1 MKKTLKYKTLF
12 YGASKYATVFVTLL
26 TTAILSRIL
35 EPSEFGVVSVIT
47 VFTAFFSILADLGLG
62 TAIIQ
67 NKTLTDEEVNDI
79 FNFSVYIALA
89 LGIIFAVLGV
99 PVAWFYENVIYKKIC
114 LILGVSVFFNAVNI
128 IPNALLMKRKQFA
141 VVGKRLILTATITGG
156 ITIILALRGFSYYA
170 LVFQSVFQS
179 IFIFIWNYLSTKVCF
194 RLSFRMISV
203 RKVRQFSFYQ
213 FSYNFINYFAR
224 NLDNLLIGKVMG
236 NDNLGYYDKGYKLMM
251 YPVQNLT
258 YVINPIIHPILS
270 DFQNNKKYIYTS
282 YLKIVR
288 VLSLLGVFITIFC
301 FWGSEEIIV
310 LFFGRQW
317 TKSIMLFRMLS
328 LSVWPQL
335 VSTSAGSVYQSTG
348 NTKLMF
354 QSGIIHF
361 TMTILMI
368 ILGVRTGNLTIL
380 AVFVSVSL
388 YIRFFVDYYFL
399 VSCNFKLSYKEFLKT
414 FKYEVVIITVLTIT
428 LLIFDSIIKF
438 DSLILNLCIKGVV
451 LGTVYIFLLFI
462 TGQFKV
468 FKVIL
473 ISLNS

>member
-12 YGASKYATVFVTLL
+12 YGISKYATVFVTLL

-62 TAIIQ
+62 TAVIQ

-79 FNFSVYIALA
+79 FNFSVYIALV
-89 LGIIFAVLGV
+89 LGIVFAILGI
-99 PVAWFYENVIYKKIC
+99 PIAWFYENEVYKNIC
-114 LILGVSVFFNAVNI
+114 LILGVAVFFNAINI

-141 VVGKRLILTATITGG
+141 LVGKRLILVATITGV
-156 ITIILALRGFSYYA
+156 ITIVLALKGFSYYS

-179 IFIFIWNYLSTKVCF
+179 IFIFAWNYLSTKVHF
-194 RLSFRMISV
+194 RLFFKMASV

-236 NDNLGYYDKGYKLMM
+236 NESLGYYDKGYKLMM

-270 DFQNNKKYIYTS
+270 DYQNDKKYIYIS

-288 VLSLLGVFITIFC
+288 VLSLLGVFITAVC
-301 FWGSEEIIV
+301 FWGSEEIIL

-317 TKSIMLFRMLS
+317 SKSIMLFRMLS

-335 VSTSAGSVYQSTG
+335 VSTSAGSIYQSTG

-354 QSGIIHF
+354 KSGIIHF

-368 ILGVRTGNLTIL
+368 ILGIRTGNLVTL
-380 AVFVSVSL
+380 AIFVSASL

-399 VSCNFKLSYKEFLKT
+399 ISRNFKFSYKEFLNT
-414 FKYEVVIITVLTIT
+414 FKYEAVIITVLIIMSFILDPIT
-428 LLIFDSIIKF
+428 KF
-438 DSLILNLCIKGVV
+438 KSLIINLCLKGMI
-451 LGTVYIFLLFI
+451 LGATYILLLFV

-468 FKVIL
+468 LKIIL
-473 ISLNS
+473 KNINS

>member
-1 MKKTLKYKTLF
+1 MKKKLKYKTLF
-12 YGASKYATVFVTLL
+12 YGFSKYATVFVTLL

-62 TAIIQ
+62 TAVIQ

-79 FNFSVYIALA
+79 FNFSVYIALV
-89 LGIIFAVLGV
+89 LGIIFAILGI
-99 PVAWFYENVIYKKIC
+99 PIAWFYENGVYKNIC
-114 LILGVSVFFNAVNI
+114 LILGVAVFFNAINI

-141 VVGKRLILTATITGG
+141 LVGKRLILVATITGG
-156 ITIILALRGFSYYA
+156 ITIILALKGFSYYS

-179 IFIFIWNYLSTKVCF
+179 IFIFAWNYLSTKVRF
-194 RLSFRMISV
+194 RLIFNMESV

-236 NDNLGYYDKGYKLMM
+236 NESLGYYDKGYKLMM

-258 YVINPIIHPILS
+258 YVINPIIHPVLS
-270 DFQNNKKYIYTS
+270 DYQNDKRYIYIS

-288 VLSLLGVFITIFC
+288 VLSLLGVFITAVC
-301 FWGSEEIIV
+301 FWGSEEIIL

-335 VSTSAGSVYQSTG
+335 VSTSAGSIYQSTG

-354 QSGIIHF
+354 KSGMIHF
-361 TMTILMI
+361 TTTILMI
-368 ILGVRTGNLTIL
+368 VVGIRTGNLVTLAIL
-380 AVFVSVSL
+380 VSASL
-388 YIRFFVDYYFL
+388 YIRFFVDYFFL
-399 VSCNFKLSYKEFLKT
+399 ISRNFKFSYKEFLNS
-414 FKYEVVIITVLTIT
+414 FKYETVIITVLITISFV
-428 LLIFDSIIKF
+428 LDSITKF
-438 DSLILNLCIKGVV
+438 ESLIINLCLKSLIL
-451 LGTVYIFLLFI
+451 GTTYILLLFI
-462 TGQFKV
+462 TGQLKV
-468 FKVIL
+468 LKTIL
-473 ISLNS
+473 NNWNS